1 MPTRSEP
8 VHVPSLPRPL
18 PAREIA
24 IRLHEVGDAVSRV
37 ARAGSTRGPRLLS
50 PADLV
55 RFLMPYTSRN

>member
-8 VHVPSLPRPL
+8 VHVRATPRPL

-24 IRLHEVGDAVSRV
+24 IRLDEVTEAVARV
-37 ARAGSTRGPRLLS
+37 ARAGAGRAPRLLS

-55 RFLMPYTSRN
+55 RCLMPYTSRN

>member
-8 VHVPSLPRPL
+8 HHAPAVPRPL

-24 IRLHEVGDAVSRV
+24 IRLDEVGDAVSRV
-37 ARAGSTRGPRLLS
+37 ARAAAGRGPRPLS

-55 RFLMPYTSRN
+55 RCLMPYISRN